1 MIFLVKRDPGVP
13 AGDGNW
19 IRMDGRQFRS
29 FLKTP
34 DGQSRKS
41 RFGIVD
47 SCGGDSL
54 IVIETDGNTVCE
66 LRRQRN
72 RNSYVKKNLRDA
84 LERHGMHIVSYGEDE
99 NINIDVD
106 AFLPVEAP
114 PSVEETVEKD
124 LETELLR
131 KAFGKLEREERTLI
145 RYCVIAE
152 EPVTETMYGEITGRS
167 REEVHAEKRR
177 ILRKLKREMEKE
189 LICV

>member
-1 MIFLVKRDPGVP
+1 MIFLVKRDPGRP

-29 FLKTP
+29 FLRTP
-34 DGQSRKS
+34 EGQSRKG

-47 SCGGDSL
+47 SCGRDSL

-84 LERHGMHIVSYGEDE
+84 LERHGMHIVSYGEEE
-99 NINIDVD
+99 NICGE
-106 AFLPVEAP
+106 AFLPVAAP
-114 PSVEETVEKD
+114 LSVEETVEKD
-124 LETELLR
+124 LEAELLR
-131 KAFGKLEREERTLI
+131 KAFGSLEREERMLI
-145 RYCVIAE
+145 RYCVIGE
-152 EPVTETMYGEITGRS
+152 EPVTEAMYGEITGRS

-177 ILRKLKREMEKE
+177 ILRKLRREMEKE

>member
-34 DGQSRKS
+34 EGQSRKG

-47 SCGGDSL
+47 SCGSDSL

-72 RNSYVKKNLRDA
+72 RNSYVKKNLREA
-84 LERHGMHIVSYGEDE
+84 LERHGMHIVSYGEEDSVCCE
-99 NINIDVD
+99 

-114 PSVEETVEKD
+114 LSVEETVEKD
-124 LETELLR
+124 LETELIR
-131 KAFGKLEREERTLI
+131 KAFGKLEREEKTLI
-145 RYCVIAE
+145 RYCVIGE
-152 EPVTETMYGEITGRS
+152 EPVTEAMYGEITGRS
-167 REEVHAEKRR
+167 REEVHAEKRK
-177 ILRKLKREMEKE
+177 ILRKLRREMEKE